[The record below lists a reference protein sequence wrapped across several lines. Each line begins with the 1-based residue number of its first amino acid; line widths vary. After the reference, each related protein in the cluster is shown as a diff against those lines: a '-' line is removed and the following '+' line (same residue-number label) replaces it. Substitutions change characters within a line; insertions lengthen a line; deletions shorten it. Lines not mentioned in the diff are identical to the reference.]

1 MDSELTYKEQQDA
14 LNNDIQAEL
23 VRWQEELGTTPEQA
37 VIINSFVLDAM
48 VFSIVRFLI
57 ESKIIDE
64 DKFMVFYKGTLLKN
78 MQGHFPNVQEAVQQ
92 ARREAIKAGGPLMAP
107 NLKKLH

>member
-1 MDSELTYKEQQDA
+1 MDSELTPKEQQDA

-23 VRWQEELGTTPEQA
+23 IKWQEELGIVPEQA
-37 VIINSFVLDAM
+37 VIINTFVLDAM
-48 VFSIVRFLI
+48 VFSMVRFLI
-57 ESKIIDE
+57 DEGIVDE
-64 DKFMVFYKGTLLKN
+64 DKFMVFYKKTLLGN